1 MCKIKECENERS
13 LRSEIETAKTIRS
26 DAMENNKSEQ
36 EIIEELNREKEEL
49 DKKVNKLIG
58 SFDYYNKLVEDIGNM
73 FAEYEISENVV
84 CFSSCLTDENI
95 ITTDNIELNY
105 VVKVLCSNNVFQFR
119 AVDFEDKNTKFN
131 VTIYKDNKQE
141 SNYNLNTLDDVKG
154 NIIKWLISM

>member
-1 MCKIKECENERS
+1 MCKIKECGDERS

-105 VVKVLCSNNVFQFR
+105 VVKVLCSNNIFQFR

>member
-1 MCKIKECENERS
+1 M
-13 LRSEIETAKTIRS
+13 SEVYEAKLEQQTTIRS
-26 DAMENNKSEQ
+26 NAMENKSEQ

-105 VVKVLCSNNVFQFR
+105 VVKVLCSNNIFQFR

-131 VTIYKDNKQE
+131 VTVYKDNKQE